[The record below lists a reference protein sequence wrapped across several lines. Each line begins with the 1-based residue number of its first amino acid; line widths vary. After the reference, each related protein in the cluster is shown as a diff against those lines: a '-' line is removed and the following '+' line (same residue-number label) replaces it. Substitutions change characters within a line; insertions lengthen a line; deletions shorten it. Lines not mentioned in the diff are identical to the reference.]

1 MCIYIYIYVYICWCV
16 CVCACASVLWVCGF
30 VRARARTC
38 ARATLASSSPNDF
51 LYADPETG
59 GKGPKSQLHRRCLSQ
74 LAQLDH
80 RMQLQMPHVV
90 ILDFASL
97 VQFLTSTPD
106 CMQRGRDE
114 RRLLLAP
121 KADVGYKQITPLQSV
136 LWPRGVASMQ
146 YACV

>member
-1 MCIYIYIYVYICWCV
+1 MYTSAGVCV
-16 CVCACASVLWVCGF
+16 CVRVLLYCGCVGLC
-30 VRARARTC
+30 VRAHARARVQ
-38 ARATLASSSPNDF
+38 RSLAAAPNDF